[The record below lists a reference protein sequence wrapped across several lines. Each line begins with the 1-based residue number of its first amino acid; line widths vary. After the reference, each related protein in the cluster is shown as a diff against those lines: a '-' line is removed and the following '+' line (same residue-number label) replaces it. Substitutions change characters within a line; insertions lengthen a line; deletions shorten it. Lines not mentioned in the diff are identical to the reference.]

1 MRIEITPEQIIK
13 MGLWDTYVYYVLGSD
28 KEAEKMLKENKVME
42 ISERDALIIGLLK
55 VIETDNLIHKLNTYV
70 VEILTNKS
78 INSPGKE
85 VPLVRKKTFDIA
97 LDKFLDKFPDYWEP
111 SINWISSLKD
121 LVVYINEMKINL
133 EKLEIHKI
141 VDKNVTYEFY
151 NSNNIKKLL
160 KFNY

>member
-13 MGLWDTYVYYVLGSD
+13 MGLWDTYVYYILGSD